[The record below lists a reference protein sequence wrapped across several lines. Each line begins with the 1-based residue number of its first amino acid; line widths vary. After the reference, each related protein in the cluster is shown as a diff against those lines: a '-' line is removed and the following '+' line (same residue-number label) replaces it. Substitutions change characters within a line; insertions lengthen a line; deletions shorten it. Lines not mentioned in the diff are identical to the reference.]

1 MTKDRAHLI
10 VALLALTASLNYLPS
25 RELLTVVAPPTLVA
39 LRFGIG
45 ALVVLACFPRVSARL
60 RWREWWAGAVTGAF
74 FGLALLPLY
83 RSLEST
89 HSGVA
94 AFLVGTCAVFAP
106 IFEYAALRRL
116 PNRFQV
122 AGLTVAIAGSAALTL
137 RGDVGFDAG
146 SGWALLSAVGFGAWS
161 VAISYYRQTVGA
173 LSLGLAQ
180 VYAIAIFFGLWA
192 AGLDDLAVG
201 SISPLHWSLLLYLGV
216 IGVGIRF
223 LLQTYAQGYT
233 TATAVE
239 IIFLIEPLG
248 AFVWATVFAGE
259 VATPLQWW
267 GCGLIVVGVIIAQLR
282 ASPVEASATSVPSGE
297 SDLQPPPKGVA
308 EGR

>member
-1 MTKDRAHLI
+1 MT
-10 VALLALTASLNYLPS
+10 
-25 RELLTVVAPPTLVA
+25 PPTLVA
-39 LRFGIG
+39 LRFSIG
-45 ALVVLACFPRVSARL
+45 ALVVLACFPRISVRL
-60 RWREWWAGAVTGAF
+60 SGREWWAGGVTGAF

-116 PNRFQV
+116 PNRYQA
-122 AGLTVAIAGSAALTL
+122 AGLAVAIAGSAALL
-137 RGDVGFDAG
+137 LPGEVGFDVG

-161 VAISYYRQTVGA
+161 VAISYYRQRVGA
-173 LSLGLAQ
+173 LPLGLAQ
-180 VYAIAIFFGLWA
+180 VYTIAIFFGLWA
-192 AGLDDLAVG
+192 AGLGELTV
-201 SISPLHWSLLLYLGV
+201 SSLSPLHWSLLLYLGL

-239 IIFLIEPLG
+239 IIFLVEPLG

-259 VATPLQWW
+259 VATRLQWW
-267 GCGLIVVGVIIAQLR
+267 GCGLIVVGIMIAQLR
-282 ASPVEASATSVPSGE
+282 TLPEKVDP
-297 SDLQPPPKGVA
+297 L
-308 EGR
+308 